1 MNCEICPREEKD
13 QQVFD
18 FLNYTQ
24 RLPREIFTHFL
35 RQHLEED
42 KKRKPFAAFNNEA
55 LTPKNLHEMLKN
67 S

>member
-42 KKRKPFAAFNNEA
+42 KKRKPFAAFND
-55 LTPKNLHEMLKN
+55 
-67 S
+67 